1 VDWLTAV
8 IVIASA
14 VLLLRFRINSAWL
27 VLGGAIIGIA
37 ARLVRG
43 G

>member
-1 VDWLTAV
+1 
-8 IVIASA
+8 
-14 VLLLRFRINSAWL
+14 VLLLRSRINSAWL
-27 VLGGAIIGIA
+27 VLGGAAIGIA